1 MQITSLWRAPQ
12 RAHLRTRRRTRTIA
26 LAASLALTAPLG
38 LALGSSAV
46 QAAEP
51 IDGGQSI
58 GDSLFTGIGN
68 TGYDVSHYDVQL
80 RYIADGS
87 ITATTTITAQ
97 APEALRSFSLDFE
110 GLTVDSV
117 LVNGNAAAFTR
128 TEDPETSAYKL
139 IITPAAPVAAG
150 EFTVAVSY
158 SGTPVTHTDPD
169 GSPEGWVP
177 TSDGATALGQ
187 PVGTMTWIPSNNTP
201 ADKATFDFAITIPT
215 QIGGKD
221 AAAASNGELISRT
234 PSGDGSETTW
244 VWQQQKQMA
253 TMVTMLSIG
262 NYDVH
267 ESTVTLTDGRV
278 IPEWS
283 FVDSSVRQT
292 LKDTIA
298 TRRGQIQGMIQFLE
312 TKYGPYPGN
321 STGLVFDVT
330 SLGYAL
336 ETQDRSYFEGNV
348 SVSTLVHEL
357 AHQWFGDEV
366 SPADW
371 NSIWISE
378 GMATYSSAMYA
389 EEVQGSP
396 TTTATTYYNS
406 WNTTAATHARWTIP
420 PGAMADPA
428 DLFGWQVYN
437 RGAMTFQ
444 ALKQALTPPVYNELI
459 KTWIAD
465 NAGTSQT
472 TTEFRALAEQIS
484 GRDLG
489 AFFQDWIFDADKPAW
504 QATLDLALASDPAGD
519 QVPVGSDV
527 TYTLSALNTGKV
539 PAVGSVVSVDLS
551 ALPSGVVVDAATLP
565 AELSLAGDHLTWAV
579 PETGVG
585 ATATASF
592 VAHIGERA
600 HGAAFEVA
608 ARADTLGVTCTS
620 CSVAHSTA
628 ALPPITEDDLTD
640 ETRGGVEVP
649 ATANPGQTIAV
660 ILPSDAYDGETFSG
674 VLFSDPIELGGGPV
688 VGNTFAVT
696 IPADAEVRSHKLAIR
711 SAVGELIGW
720 GDLEVAAAPSAVDAA
735 ADADAGATAGGTA
748 TGTADASAGA
758 GADSGAE
765 ATSGAA
771 GTATAGSDAGAA
783 GSGAAGSGSAGSG
796 ATGTAAAGAGTAGS
810 NAASAPGAKNGLS
823 VTGSSGMLPWVL
835 GAGAIVVLAAGALL
849 VAAGRRRRL
858 AVTGEATGSD
868 DLFGSSPESARP

>member
-12 RAHLRTRRRTRTIA
+12 RAHLRTRRRTRAIA

-38 LALGSSAV
+38 LALGTSAV

-80 RYIADGS
+80 RYVADGS

-117 LVNGNAAAFTR
+117 LVNGNAATFTR
-128 TEDPETSAYKL
+128 TEDPATSAYKL
-139 IITPAAPVAAG
+139 IITPTAPVAAG

-267 ESTVTLTDGRV
+267 ESSVTLTDGRV

-283 FVDSSVRQT
+283 FVDSSVRQS

-389 EEVQGSP
+389 EEVQGSA

-406 WNTTAATHARWTIP
+406 WNTTAATHARWATP
-420 PGAMADPA
+420 PGAMTDPA

-437 RGAMTFQ
+437 RGAMTFE

-472 TTEFRALAEQIS
+472 TTEFRALAEELS

-489 AFFQDWIFDADKPAW
+489 GFFQDWIFDADKPAW
-504 QATLDLALASDPAGD
+504 QETLDLALASDPAGGE
-519 QVPVGSDV
+519 VPVGSDV
-527 TYTLSALNTGKV
+527 SYTLTALNTGKV
-539 PAVGSVVSVDLS
+539 SAVGSVVSVDLS
-551 ALPSGVVVDAATLP
+551 ALPTGVVDAATLP
-565 AELSLAGDHLTWAV
+565 AELSLTGDHLTWTV
-579 PETGVG
+579 PETGLG
-585 ATATASF
+585 ASATVSF

-628 ALPPITEDDLTD
+628 ALPPITEDDLTE
-640 ETRGGVEVP
+640 ETRGGVELP
-649 ATANPGQTIAV
+649 ATANPGQTITV
-660 ILPSDAYDGETFSG
+660 TLPSDAYDGETFSG
-674 VLFSDPIELGGGPV
+674 VLFSDPIELGSGPV

-696 IPADAEVRSHKLAIR
+696 IPSDAELRSHKLAIR

-720 GDLEVAAAPSAVDAA
+720 GDVEVAAAPSAVDAA
-735 ADADAGATAGGTA
+735 ADADGGATAGATASATA
-748 TGTADASAGA
+748 TGTADAGA
-758 GADSGAE
+758 GADSGVG
-765 ATSGAA
+765 ATG
-771 GTATAGSDAGAA
+771 
-783 GSGAAGSGSAGSG
+783 G
-796 ATGTAAAGAGTAGS
+796 ATGTAAAGSDVGAAGSGVAGSGTAGA

-849 VAAGRRRRL
+849 VAAGRRRRST
-858 AVTGEATGSD
+858 VTGDAAGVD
-868 DLFGSSPESARP
+868 DLLGSASENARP